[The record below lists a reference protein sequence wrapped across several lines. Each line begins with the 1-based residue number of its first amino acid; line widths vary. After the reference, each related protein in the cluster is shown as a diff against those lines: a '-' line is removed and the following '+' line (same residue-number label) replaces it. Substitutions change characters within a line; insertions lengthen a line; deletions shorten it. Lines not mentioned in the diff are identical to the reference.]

1 MNLFNIKNRDLIKD
15 YKTNIESYI
24 GFCTFK
30 KPLPKNIDEY
40 KEFIDR
46 KYKKLNIYNDCSYNY
61 NKSITNDK
69 YNSILEK
76 RMTKEKDNTI
86 INHIIRIYKII
97 YNNIIIE
104 KYSYKY
110 IIKIILRDYTR
121 YDINIIIIYNKLF
134 KYLKKTYDYIT
145 DYDLMYYNAIGIN
158 KIYKNITIKFNKNNK
173 LLYLI

>member
-61 NKSITNDK
+61 NKSITNDTDSEEDE
-69 YNSILEK
+69 NDVE
-76 RMTKEKDNTI
+76 
-86 INHIIRIYKII
+86 
-97 YNNIIIE
+97 IIE
-104 KYSYKY
+104 ESKPK
-110 IIKIILRDYTR
+110 D
-121 YDINIIIIYNKLF
+121 
-134 KYLKKTYDYIT
+134 KYLVGKCLLKFKK
-145 DYDLMYYNAIGIN
+145 
-158 KIYKNITIKFNKNNK
+158 
-173 LLYLI
+173 